1 MYLWCAWMIVF
12 ATLWAQAPP
21 DAELARAVQARPRD
35 PRLQNAYGIA
45 LQQRGQVEES
55 LARFRVALQLDPK
68 YTDAA
73 QNLALALLAANRPA
87 EALDILDKYAFATAD
102 HYALRGAALNALG
115 RTVDAVSPLRRAYE
129 LAPSSPDYTYDLAIA
144 LLKAEKSDE
153 ASAVLKKA
161 RSRFPSSA
169 KIHAASGVL
178 AYHNGR
184 NDEAAHEYEAAT
196 KLEPGAA
203 DLWAALGDVYAA
215 TDSPLKA
222 ESAYSRAIRLAPT
235 SAEYLVKAGRNLLK
249 LQRAEDAGSAFRKAA
264 TIDAN
269 YAEAHFELG
278 KLAFAQGDNAAAILH
293 FERAVAAQPSF
304 NAAWY
309 QLSLSYRRNGQE
321 EKSREA
327 LENFRKTQ

>member
-1 MYLWCAWMIVF
+1 MGAS
-12 ATLWAQAPP
+12 ATRCGTRSRCPGAA
-21 DAELARAVQARPRD
+21 ARS
-35 PRLQNAYGIA
+35 RLQNAYGIA

-73 QNLALALLAANRPA
+73 QNLALALLAANRPS
-87 EALDILDKYAFATAD
+87 EALDILDKYPFATAD

-115 RTVDAVSPLRRAYE
+115 RTVDAVAPLRRAYE

-144 LLKAEKSDE
+144 LLKSRNPTKRLL
-153 ASAVLKKA
+153 VLKKA
-161 RSRFPSSA
+161 RSRFPNSA

-184 NDEAAHEYEAAT
+184 TMKPRMSTRRRRSWSPAQRTYGLPSAT
-196 KLEPGAA
+196 YTQRRYIRCRPR
-203 DLWAALGDVYAA
+203 AL
-215 TDSPLKA
+215 T
-222 ESAYSRAIRLAPT
+222 SRAIRLAPT

-269 YAEAHFELG
+269 
-278 KLAFAQGDNAAAILH
+278 
-293 FERAVAAQPSF
+293 
-304 NAAWY
+304 
-309 QLSLSYRRNGQE
+309 
-321 EKSREA
+321 
-327 LENFRKTQ
+327 